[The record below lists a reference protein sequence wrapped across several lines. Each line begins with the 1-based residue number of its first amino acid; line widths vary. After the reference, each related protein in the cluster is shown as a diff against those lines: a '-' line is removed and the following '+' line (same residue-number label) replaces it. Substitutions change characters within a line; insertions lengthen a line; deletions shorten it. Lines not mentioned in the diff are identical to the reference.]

1 MDDKERGLQLITKA
15 FDKIK
20 SNYQGAWEEYERM
33 YDSRHT
39 QAFLDA
45 AKEQE
50 RNAVFIPLT
59 YSTIN
64 IAESVFES
72 AFFSQGNPVE
82 ITNVGENDLQKR
94 NELTRVCEYF
104 YRKSKPYQELSR
116 AFLSS
121 AIFGI
126 GAVKLFWDVKLPVT
140 QMLPPTEVAFD
151 VDAISR
157 QDTQYTAHRFSQTLR
172 EIKEK
177 FESGFYDCE
186 EHKKTQIT
194 DEAENNPYKRKTIKE
209 LYAKNAEG
217 FEVTTYC
224 DDIKIR
230 TAQFK
235 RNPIKHGFM
244 LHRLPA
250 IDTATREN
258 QVAAI
263 GDSLVRII
271 KPLNEELNIKR
282 NQRMDLIEKHINPEV
297 YVPEGCGLDPEDA
310 LKNGG
315 IKNCDQTTGI
325 LFAPV
330 TGASEFVNDV
340 QMLKNDIEDASSI
353 NGIMRGNTSSSD
365 RRSSTALA
373 TVNAN
378 SSIRLESMIKLINE
392 TLFEDWARDFVRLCY
407 INVDDA
413 LVLKIL
419 EQETHSLGEK
429 GMRPELDIDIQVNF
443 GISIN
448 KEAKIQDLI
457 MVLQMVGEMEGAQ
470 KRGLLKRIITLI
482 LGEEVDADALLGIPT
497 VAADATAVGGDGGA
511 GGQETTATALGNQA
525 GDGMGEAVRD
535 TGDEVRRQMDQIR
548 NNQI

>member
-1 MDDKERGLQLITKA
+1 MDDRNLKLINKA
-15 FDKIK
+15 FDKIN
-20 SNYQGAWEEYERM
+20 SNYKGHWEEYERM

-39 QAFLDA
+39 QEFLDA

-94 NELTRVCEYF
+94 DELTRICDYF

-116 AFLSS
+116 AFLSA
-121 AIFGI
+121 AIFGV
-126 GAVKLFWDVKLPVT
+126 GAAKLFWDVDAPVT
-140 QMLPPTEVAFD
+140 EMIPPTEIGFD

-157 QDTQYTAHRFSQTLR
+157 QDTKYLAHRFTQTLQ

-177 FESGFYDCE
+177 FESGFYACE
-186 EHKKTQIT
+186 THKQTQLLDAAEH
-194 DEAENNPYKRKTIKE
+194 DPYARKTIKE
-209 LYAKNAEG
+209 LYAKKGKG
-217 FEVTTYC
+217 FEVTTYS
-224 DDIKIR
+224 DDVKIR
-230 TAQFK
+230 TSDFK
-235 RNPIKHGFM
+235 RNPIKHGYM

-250 IDTATREN
+250 IDAATREN

-263 GDSLVRII
+263 GDSLVRVI

-297 YVPEGCGLDPEDA
+297 YVPVACGLDPDDA

-315 IKNCDQTTGI
+315 IKNCDQTAGI

-353 NGIMRGNTSSSD
+353 NGIMRGNTSASD

-407 INVDDA
+407 INAADD
-413 LVLKIL
+413 LILKIL
-419 EQETHSLGEK
+419 EQETHSLGPK
-429 GMRPELDIDIQVNF
+429 GMRPELDIDIKVNF
-443 GISIN
+443 GVSIN

-457 MVLQMVGEMEGAQ
+457 MVVQMISEMEGTE
-470 KRGLLKRIITLI
+470 KRGLLKQIITLI
-482 LGEEVDADALLGIPT
+482 LGEEVDTDAILGIPAIAGDG
-497 VAADATAVGGDGGA
+497 AALEGDGGA
-511 GGQETTATALGNQA
+511 RTQAPSADVLGDNA
-525 GDGMGEAVRD
+525 PGGMGEDVRVA
-535 TGDEVRRQMDQIR
+535 GDEVRRQVDQIR
-548 NNQI
+548 SNQI

>member
-1 MDDKERGLQLITKA
+1 MEDRNLKLINAA
-15 FDKIK
+15 FDKIQ
-20 SNYQGAWEEYERM
+20 SNYKGQWEEYERM
-33 YDSRHT
+33 YESRHT

-72 AFFSQGNPVE
+72 AFFSKGNPVE
-82 ITNVGENDLQKR
+82 ITNVGEKDLQKR
-94 NELTRVCEYF
+94 DELTRICDYF

-116 AFLSS
+116 SFLSA
-121 AIFGI
+121 AIFGV
-126 GAVKLFWDVKLPVT
+126 GAVKLFWDEDLPVT
-140 QMLPPTEVAFD
+140 QMIPPTDVAFD

-157 QDTQYTAHRFSQTLR
+157 QDTKYVAHRFTQTLQ
-172 EIKEK
+172 EIKER
-177 FESGFYDCE
+177 FEGKFYDCE
-186 EHKKTQIT
+186 EHKKIQLL
-194 DEAENNPYKRKTIKE
+194 DEAESSPYTRKTIKE
-209 LYAKNAEG
+209 LYAKKG
-217 FEVTTYC
+217 KGYEVVTYC
-224 DDIKIR
+224 DDVKLR
-230 TAQFK
+230 TADFK

-250 IDTATREN
+250 IDSAVREN

-297 YVPEGCGLDPEDA
+297 YVPENCGLDPEDA
-310 LKNGG
+310 LKTGG
-315 IKNCDQTTGI
+315 HKQCDQTTGI
-325 LFAPV
+325 LFAPI

-407 INVDDA
+407 INADDE
-413 LVLKIL
+413 LILKIL
-419 EQETHSLGEK
+419 EQETHSLGVK
-429 GMRPELDIDIQVNF
+429 GARTEIDIDIKVNF
-443 GISIN
+443 GVSIN

-457 MVLQMVGEMEGAQ
+457 MVLQMVGEIEGAQ
-470 KRGLLKRIITLI
+470 KQGLLKRLITLI
-482 LGEEVDADALLGIPT
+482 LGEEVDADAILGISQ
-497 VAADATAVGGDGGA
+497 VSADGSDASEDGGA
-511 GGQETTATALGNQA
+511 GEQAASADVLPGQGASM
-525 GDGMGEAVRD
+525 GDPVRD
-535 TGDEVRRQMDQIR
+535 TGDEVRRQVDQIR